1 MDPVQT
7 WTGHPRFREIPSQI
21 SGESLIAVASASTRI
36 ASVMLS
42 GNMTGCSEDI
52 LRVGDAVSSAG
63 SFVMRARAPGPCKSE
78 SGPSFTIDCADVAV
92 EPQRTGEPP
101 TTGHL
106 SVARRMKERARSPAI
121 DMAKLQTVWGR
132 SLHGLFLQTPF
143 LSQRFGV
150 LSMER
155 NKIAARLAVH
165 AARLHLWRTQAFP
178 DPSAFSLLAG
188 PGSVQLP

>member
-1 MDPVQT
+1 
-7 WTGHPRFREIPSQI
+7 
-21 SGESLIAVASASTRI
+21 
-36 ASVMLS
+36 
-42 GNMTGCSEDI
+42 
-52 LRVGDAVSSAG
+52 
-63 SFVMRARAPGPCKSE
+63 SFVMRARAPGPFKSD

-143 LSQRFGV
+143 L
-150 LSMER
+150 
-155 NKIAARLAVH
+155 
-165 AARLHLWRTQAFP
+165 
-178 DPSAFSLLAG
+178 
-188 PGSVQLP
+188 VQLFGGLSRDRKQDSRVVTGARRTAAPLADSSFPRSKCFQFACWSRIGTTALTVVRPPPESTSSRPPI